1 MKRTKIMSIAMAIL
15 ISAAGFSASAQNNGK
30 KRSHAKARK
39 ECVSAAADRKDA
51 CIAAE
56 ARCDVRNGKSERRC
70 RADRFLEG
78 ITLTPEQQAKF
89 DTMKQK
95 QRAEF
100 DKKQKE
106 RKEKQM
112 KKAEKQRQKAEKQR
126 AKNEK
131 KMEKRMEKLDKE
143 MKEILTPEQY
153 SQYKQNVDKAKAE
166 RKNRNFYKGD
176 KRKSGKY
183 GKGHSKEHHHRSAAR
198 PGESASK

>member
-15 ISAAGFSASAQNNGK
+15 ISAAGFSASTQNNCK

-89 DTMKQK
+89 DAMKQK

-106 RKEKQM
+106 RREKQM
-112 KKAEKQRQKAEKQR
+112 KKAEKQR

-166 RKNRNFYKGD
+166 RKNRNFDKGD
-176 KRKSGKY
+176 KRKGGKY
-183 GKGHSKEHHHRSAAR
+183 GKGHGKGHPHRSAAR

>member
-15 ISAAGFSASAQNNGK
+15 ISAAGFSASAQNNCK

-176 KRKSGKY
+176 KRKGGKY
-183 GKGHSKEHHHRSAAR
+183 GKHHGKGHPHRSAAR